1 MLTLS
6 HRNST
11 TDLPML
17 RAKYDT
23 TVSRGHFRVTSNFDS
38 FVDSYIADSP
48 ASDRVGGDALLRSR
62 SAARNPCTGR
72 VAKRRL
78 PLVVLSTKG
87 GYFAVITPTDSR

>member
-23 TVSRGHFRVTSNFDS
+23 VVSRGHFRVTSNFDS

-48 ASDRVGGDALLRSR
+48 ASDRVGGNALLRTR
-62 SAARNPCTGR
+62 PAAKKSLYRPRCQEAVATG
-72 VAKRRL
+72 KC
-78 PLVVLSTKG
+78 
-87 GYFAVITPTDSR
+87 